1 MVYGV
6 KILCMSVPNKQ
17 TNKQTKKERERDRQ
31 KERKKERK
39 KNKLT
44 NEQTNKTKQN
54 HINKYE
60 LLYSVKEQE
69 QTFVDNFLEYA
80 CVRRQRIQDF

>member
-6 KILCMSVPNKQ
+6 TILCMSVANKQ
-17 TNKQTKKERERDRQ
+17 TNKQKKRERQTEKKKER
-31 KERKKERK
+31 KK

-60 LLYSVKEQE
+60 LLYSVKEQ
-69 QTFVDNFLEYA
+69 
-80 CVRRQRIQDF
+80 